1 MTGTAH
7 EAFLADQFP
16 DAETVGF
23 STLAE
28 ARDGLKSGAV
38 DLLFADALTMSFWLN
53 GLASEGC
60 CAFRGGP
67 FLESHYFGEG
77 MAIAVDS
84 SDTRL
89 RQALDA
95 ALWDVQYD
103 GTYLEIF
110 LRSFPLGFY

>member
-1 MTGTAH
+1 
-7 EAFLADQFP
+7 
-16 DAETVGF
+16 
-23 STLAE
+23 
-28 ARDGLKSGAV
+28 
-38 DLLFADALTMSFWLN
+38 
-53 GLASEGC
+53 
-60 CAFRGGP
+60 
-67 FLESHYFGEG
+67 